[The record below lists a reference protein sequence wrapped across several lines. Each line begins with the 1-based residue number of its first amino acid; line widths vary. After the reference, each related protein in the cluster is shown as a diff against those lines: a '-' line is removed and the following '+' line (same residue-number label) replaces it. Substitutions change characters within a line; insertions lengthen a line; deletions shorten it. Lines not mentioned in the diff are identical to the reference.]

1 MLPEGIPEK
10 TLGWG
15 VLAWG
20 SQNLI
25 VPDRDDKGAQWVY
38 TNEQARFILWFYA
51 VDDHGRYIYRRALLG
66 RPKGWGKSP
75 FVAAI
80 ACTELLGPVVFSHFG
95 KDGQAVGKQYPD
107 PKIQLAAISE
117 SQVENTFGP
126 LREMLAYGPAN
137 DRYDLDIM
145 LSRIDR
151 LGFHRGVIERVT
163 SSPRSREGQR
173 PTFAVL
179 DETHLWVPAEKGPEL
194 ADALRRGLGKT
205 MGRSIET
212 TNAPVPGEGSVAET
226 SYLYA
231 EMVEGGLNDD
241 TSFLFDSV
249 EVTVEDIYVQEQAFA
264 AMDVVY
270 GDAGAWIDR
279 KRLWQEINDPA
290 TKEYDARRFY
300 FNQQVQGYS
309 QWIKE
314 SAWKKCQRELVLRK
328 SRDKLALGFVG
339 TMRNGATAL
348 VACDLTRMCLFL
360 VKLWEKPDDGNKL
373 WEVPFK
379 DVDTTVR
386 KWLARDNVYY
396 LCGNPWNGWQ
406 DIIGRWSVDF
416 EDKVEE
422 FWMNQP
428 LKVAKAVD
436 QFEEAIF
443 SERLVHSGDVNLTRH
458 VMNTHIEEAT
468 HGHTIRKETPHSKRY
483 VSAAQAAV
491 LSLEAAQI
499 AIENGALNDKD
510 YSIIGY

>member
-1 MLPEGIPEK
+1 MLPEGIPER

-15 VLAWG
+15 VLNWG

-38 TNEQARFILWFYA
+38 TNEQVRFILWFYA
-51 VDDHGRYIYRRALLG
+51 VDDYGRYLYRRALLG

-95 KDGQAVGKQYPD
+95 KDGQAVGKQHPD

-126 LREMLAYGPAN
+126 LREMLAYGDAAE
-137 DRYDLDIM
+137 RYDIDIM

-173 PTFAVL
+173 PSFAIL

-231 EMVEGGLNDD
+231 EQVEGGLNDD
-241 TSFLFDSV
+241 TTFLFDSV
-249 EVTVEDIYVQEQAFA
+249 EVSVEDIYSKDQAFA

-270 GDAGAWIDR
+270 GDAGSWIDK
-279 KRLWQEINDPA
+279 KRIWQEINDPA
-290 TKEYDARRFY
+290 TKE
-300 FNQQVQGYS
+300 
-309 QWIKE
+309 
-314 SAWKKCQRELVLRK
+314 LLH
-328 SRDKLALGFVG
+328 
-339 TMRNGATAL
+339 
-348 VACDLTRMCLFL
+348 
-360 VKLWEKPDDGNKL
+360 PD
-373 WEVPFK
+373 
-379 DVDTTVR
+379 
-386 KWLARDNVYY
+386 LAR
-396 LCGNPWNGWQ
+396 W
-406 DIIGRWSVDF
+406 
-416 EDKVEE
+416 
-422 FWMNQP
+422 
-428 LKVAKAVD
+428 LK
-436 QFEEAIF
+436 
-443 SERLVHSGDVNLTRH
+443 
-458 VMNTHIEEAT
+458 
-468 HGHTIRKETPHSKRY
+468 P
-483 VSAAQAAV
+483 
-491 LSLEAAQI
+491 
-499 AIENGALNDKD
+499 
-510 YSIIGY
+510 